1 MTDDK
6 STPAPAAQPSA
17 PAVAPPPQRPE
28 VDLSDLQAELD
39 ADSQKVAEDEVFDEI
54 AGKDDAEPDEGEGED
69 ADAAEEADEGKD
81 EEEEDDAD
89 AEKPKKRSRSARYRD
104 QILRLEQENAQLR
117 SRVGGSLT
125 KAQFEEHVLAIV
137 GPEPQESDFDNFLDY
152 EHEKVSWLTDK
163 RKATREVVAA
173 VKAEQEQRA
182 ARMAENVERHYE
194 RIEEFRSRNG
204 EQSQQ
209 DYDKVIAAA
218 KDLRVAPAVEE
229 LILESPKSAHL
240 QYFFARN
247 PQRLDKINRM
257 SDREAAR
264 EIGHIEARLS
274 LPQPKTKTAAP
285 PPKRAPKGG
294 VSPASPEAELNSWL
308 TKKYGNR

>member
-1 MTDDK
+1 MTDDT

-17 PAVAPPPQRPE
+17 PAVAPPPQRPD

-39 ADSQKVAEDEVFDEI
+39 ANSQKVAEDEVFDEI
-54 AGKDDAEPDEGEGED
+54 AGNAEPDEGEGED

-81 EEEEDDAD
+81 EDEEDEAD
-89 AEKPKKRSRSARYRD
+89 AEKPKKRSRVARYRD

-182 ARMAENVERHYE
+182 ARMAENVERHQE
-194 RIEEFRSRNG
+194 RVEEFRTRNG

-209 DYDKVIAAA
+209 DYDKVMASA

-308 TKKYGNR
+308 IKKYGNR